1 MAQDDVQQDD
11 RTEEASPERRE
22 EFREKGQVVV
32 SKEFTSVAILAASVA
47 FISAF
52 AIRGFTS
59 FEKMLVSQ
67 LETLS
72 TRRINESNILK
83 YAGEMWVFMLYLVIP
98 VFAVTAIFAVASTFA
113 QTRMNFAWKKLEPD
127 WNRMNPLSGIARMV
141 NTQAAMELVKG
152 VAKMTAVGIVAW
164 LILRG
169 EVNRVPEL
177 MNYPIVGI
185 WGYWGDITKSLHW
198 AVAALLLVV
207 ASGDYLYNFISFERR
222 IKMTKQEVKEEYKR
236 REVDPHV
243 KGKLRRMA
251 RDFATK
257 KALEATK
264 DATVLITNPTHY
276 SIALKYELGMDAPIL
291 VAKGIDHL
299 ALKMREV
306 AKDQKIPIIEN
317 RPLAREL
324 YATVDEGQ
332 EIPHKL
338 YKVVSEI
345 IKYVFQLKGRRIPRK
360 TPSTQAPVPP
370 QA

>member
-1 MAQDDVQQDD
+1 MSQEDVQQDD

-32 SKEFTSVAILAASVA
+32 SREFTSVAVLAASVA
-47 FISAF
+47 FLSFF
-52 AIRGFTS
+52 ALRGFGSFQKMFTS
-59 FEKMLVSQ
+59 QFESLAS
-67 LETLS
+67 
-72 TRRINESNILK
+72 RRITEDNVLK
-83 YAGEMWVFMLYLVIP
+83 YAGEMWTFSLYFIIP
-98 VFAVTAIFAVASTFA
+98 VFAVTMIIATATTFS
-113 QTRMNFAWKKLEPD
+113 QTRLNFSWKKLAPD
-127 WNRMNPLSGIARMV
+127 WSRMNPLSGIARMV
-141 NTQAAMELVKG
+141 NSQAAMELFKG
-152 VAKMTAVGIVAW
+152 IAKMGAVSIVAW
-164 LILRG
+164 LILKG
-169 EVNRVPEL
+169 EVSRVPEL
-177 MNYPIVGI
+177 MNYPIIGI
-185 WGYWGDITKSLHW
+185 WSYWGDITKTLFW
-198 AVAALLLVV
+198 AVAALLMVV
-207 ASGDYLYNFISFERR
+207 AGADYLYNFISFERR

-276 SIALKYELGMDAPIL
+276 SIALKYELGMEAPIL

-324 YATVDEGQ
+324 YATVEEGE

-360 TPSTQAPVPP
+360 TPAAQTVTPP
-370 QA
+370 PA